1 MDIQAYP
8 DTTGYAP
15 PACRWHAI
23 DADSYDGAEDTLPPS
38 SVGYGA
44 TAAEAIRDLI
54 EIMEDC
60 GEITS
65 AEAAQLLKGMD

>member
-1 MDIQAYP
+1 MQITTYQD
-8 DTTGYAP
+8 DTGYAP
-15 PACRWHAI
+15 QNCRWHAV
-23 DADSYDGAEDTLPPS
+23 DSDSFDGAPDTHPPS

-44 TAAEAIRDLI
+44 TPAEAIRDLI

-65 AEAAQLLKGMD
+65 AEAARLLKGMD

>member
-8 DTTGYAP
+8 DLTGYAP
-15 PACRWHAI
+15 KSCAWHAL

-44 TAAEAIRDLI
+44 TAAEAIRDLV

-65 AEAAQLLKGMD
+65 DAAARLLKGMD